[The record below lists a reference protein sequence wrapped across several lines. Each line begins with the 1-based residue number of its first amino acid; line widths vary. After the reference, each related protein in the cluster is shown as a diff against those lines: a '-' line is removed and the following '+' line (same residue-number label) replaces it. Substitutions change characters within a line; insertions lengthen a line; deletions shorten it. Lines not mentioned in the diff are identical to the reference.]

1 MLDTKKRIGIIGF
14 GNMGKAIAFGARSL
28 FEVSVFD
35 KDKGKLAD
43 CQSLKAQTQVADLI
57 NNSDCIILAVK
68 PQDIDS
74 LLKEIKTSFKEQLLI
89 SIAAGITVKS
99 ITRQLGIEARIIRI
113 MPNMPAQIGQG
124 ISFLYKSESATE
136 KDMDLAWQLFSC
148 VGLVLAVDH
157 EKKIHAATAVSGS
170 GPAFCCDYIKERA
183 NACLKRDEFI
193 LKLSTV
199 AAGIGFDQQEAKV
212 ISEKTIDGTIA
223 MLEKMNLTCEE
234 LIKKVASKGGTTEAG
249 LEVLQNC
256 GTLEEAVK
264 AALARAEE
272 LGG

>member
-1 MLDTKKRIGIIGF
+1 MLKVGIIGF
-14 GNMGKAIAFGARSL
+14 GNMGRAIAFGARAL

-35 KDKGKLAD
+35 KDKEKLVD
-43 CQSLKAQTQVADLI
+43 CLGLKARTQVADLI

-74 LLKEIKTSFKEQLLI
+74 VLKEIKASFKEQLLI
-89 SIAAGITVKS
+89 SIAAGISTKS
-99 ITRQLGIEARIIRI
+99 ITRQLGIAARIIRI
-113 MPNMPAQIGQG
+113 MPNMPAQIGEG
-124 ISFLYKSESATE
+124 VSFLYKTESATV

-148 VGLVLAVDH
+148 LGLVLAVDD
-157 EKKIHAATAVSGS
+157 EKKINAATAVSGS
-170 GPAFCCDYIKERA
+170 GPAFFCDYIKEGA
-183 NACLKRDEFI
+183 NADLKRDEFI
-193 LKLSTV
+193 RKLSAA

-223 MLEKMNLTCEE
+223 MIKKMNLTCEE

-249 LEVLQNC
+249 LKVLQNG

-272 LGG
+272 LGEQK

>member
-1 MLDTKKRIGIIGF
+1 MLRVGIIGF
-14 GNMGKAIAFGARSL
+14 GNMGKAIAIGARSL

-35 KDKGKLAD
+35 KDKEKLAD

-68 PQDIDS
+68 PQDIGNV
-74 LLKEIKTSFKEQLLI
+74 LKEIKTNFKEQLLI
-89 SIAAGITVKS
+89 SIAAGISTKS
-99 ITRQLGIEARIIRI
+99 IIRQLGIEARIIRI

-124 ISFLYKSESATE
+124 VSFLYKGENATV

-148 VGLVLAVDH
+148 VGLVLVVDD
-157 EKKIHAATAVSGS
+157 EKKINAATAVSGS
-170 GPAFCCDYIKERA
+170 GPAFFCYYIKERA
-183 NACLKRDEFI
+183 NAGLRRDEFI
-193 LKLSTV
+193 RKLSAA

-223 MLEKMNLTCEE
+223 MLKKMNLTCEE

-249 LEVLQNC
+249 LKVLQNN

-272 LGG
+272 LGKEG